1 MAAPELPPA
10 LLALVTDFLNS
21 NGYDKA
27 ATQIEKQAKKQ
38 GLTLEKDT
46 ATPSLTTV
54 YESWQSQQTTPAAKD
69 SASSSSDET
78 SDSDS
83 SDSDSEKKTPSR
95 KRKASSPPSDDSSSA
110 SDASSSDNSSDDS
123 SDDSS
128 SSESEAEVAPPAK
141 KSKTVRNTKAP
152 SPAASS
158 SASSASESSSSS
170 SSSESDSSSDE
181 SSSSE
186 SDDAESSSSS
196 DSSSDSD
203 SESEPEPVKPKKSK
217 KSEKSEKSDKSTK
230 TPKAS
235 KPAKAAAPKVEVAT
249 NTAPNDSD
257 SSATLAGDSPVVDTL
272 VIPAADNS
280 EFMHP
285 DRKRKLPASFN
296 QTNEEQTVPATEE
309 NIKRLKKENIPFSRI
324 PKDQFVDPK
333 FSDNTYQSYDYADKA
348 HEALIVTKG
357 KAFTKAK
364 NKGKRGS
371 YRGGKID
378 LTPKGIKFED

>member
-1 MAAPELPPA
+1 MAASQLSPA
-10 LLALVTDFLNS
+10 LLALVTDFLNT

-27 ATQIEKQAKKQ
+27 ASQVEKQAKKQ
-38 GLTLEKDT
+38 GVTLEKDA
-46 ATPSLTTV
+46 ATPSLTAV
-54 YESWQSQQTTPAAKD
+54 YESWQSQQTTPVAKE
-69 SASSSSDET
+69 SE

-83 SDSDSEKKTPSR
+83 SSSEEDSESDSESSDSDSDDKVSR

-110 SDASSSDNSSDDS
+110 SDASSSSSESSDE
-123 SDDSS
+123 

-141 KSKTVRNTKAP
+141 KSKTAHKTKAKTP
-152 SPAASS
+152 SPAPSS
-158 SASSASESSSSS
+158 SASSASESSE
-170 SSSESDSSSDE
+170 SESD
-181 SSSSE
+181 
-186 SDDAESSSSS
+186 SSSSS
-196 DSSSDSD
+196 DSSSES
-203 SESEPEPVKPKKSK
+203 SESESESESEAEPEPVKPKKSK
-217 KSEKSEKSDKSTK
+217 KSEKASKD
-230 TPKAS
+230 S
-235 KPAKAAAPKVEVAT
+235 KPAKAAKVEVT
-249 NTAPNDSD
+249 TNDSD
-257 SSATLAGDSPVVDTL
+257 SSATLAGDSPVDTL

-280 EFMHP
+280 EYMHP
-285 DRKRKLPASFN
+285 DRKRKLPSSFS
-296 QTNEEQTVPATEE
+296 QTSEEQAVPATEE